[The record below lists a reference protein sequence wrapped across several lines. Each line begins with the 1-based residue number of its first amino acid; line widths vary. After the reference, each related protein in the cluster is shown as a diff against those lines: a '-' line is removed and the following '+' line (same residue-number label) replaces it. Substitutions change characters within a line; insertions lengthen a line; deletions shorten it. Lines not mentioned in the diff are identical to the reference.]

1 MLFYLLV
8 RMKLLLKIFVLPLLF
23 LFTVSY
29 SQEKKAITLELNTRN
44 LPFGLIE
51 SFPKDKPLIGLALSG
66 GGARALSQIGVLKA
80 LDEAG
85 IEANLIVGTS
95 MGSIVGGLYA
105 SGFEIDE
112 LDSIAINTN
121 WNSMLSLNQE
131 KSRRELFI
139 GQKITE
145 ERALFALRLD
155 GLKPVLPTSL
165 SEGQKLTNYLYLL
178 TNQAPI
184 RPGKS
189 FDNLWIKYRAVC
201 TDLITGDLV
210 VIENGQLG
218 RAMRASSSVTFFL
231 EPVKWEDKLLVDG
244 GLLSNIP
251 VDITKENGADLII
264 AVNTTSPLHPR
275 EKIDLPWYIADQ
287 VISIPMKKL
296 NAIQLSHADFVITPV
311 LNNKSA
317 TDFVNIDS
325 LIFLGYKSTL
335 PAINNI
341 KAATDSL
348 FNSRLKRDEF
358 FIKNFV
364 FKNDKEKELDLLLNK
379 YFSYDSVSSAEIKK
393 DMARL
398 YETGKYKSISM
409 EVTDFPDS
417 MFLEFKYELN
427 PVVKTIDAIG
437 IELLDN
443 QVVDSILSTLI
454 NKPFNNRIIAK
465 TITKILR
472 RYRLRGYLLADFE
485 KLDFDELTGSL
496 ILFFKKGLISNIK
509 IKGNYS
515 RETLITRELK
525 LKKGDYF
532 VYGKAKESLENLTVS
547 GFFKDIAMS
556 IVEEEEKNTLLI
568 HVDEKTSGILRFGF
582 LLNETYNAQFSIDIR
597 DENIFG
603 SGTESGLFLYGGA
616 NNGAYIFE
624 LKNHRILDTYLTYN
638 LSIYYKFSDINVY
651 ENVPQ
656 TSTKTFSRVR
666 IGEYNQTFYGMSL
679 SIGTQIEKFGN
690 LIFTGKYQLDEAK
703 NIEGN
708 VVDPFKTKLV
718 SLVLNTTV
726 DNMDSYPYPL
736 TGLYFTGF
744 YETAQSFL
752 GGDQS
757 FTSVG
762 MDFRYFLKLGNRS
775 AVVPRLKIGFSD
787 NTTPLTEQFFLGG
800 MESFLGMRE
809 NEFRGR
815 QIFLTSLMYRLKLPF
830 QVFFDTYIKL
840 RYDLGTTWQEPSQIR
855 FKDLRHGLG
864 SILSFDT
871 PIGPAE
877 FAVGRSFLLNKKL
890 PENPVSWG
898 EIFFYFSIGYRV
910 NLSPASF

>member
-1 MLFYLLV
+1 
-8 RMKLLLKIFVLPLLF
+8 MKLLLKIFVLPFIF
-23 LFTVSY
+23 LFSVSY
-29 SQEKKAITLELNTRN
+29 PQEKKTITLELITRN

-51 SFPKDKPLIGLALSG
+51 YSPKDKPLIGLSLSG

-80 LDEAG
+80 LEEAG
-85 IEANLIVGTS
+85 IETNVIVGTS

-105 SGFEIDE
+105 SGFTIDE
-112 LDSIAINTN
+112 LDSIALNTN
-121 WNSMLSLNQE
+121 WGALLSLNQK

-139 GQKITE
+139 GQKITDD
-145 ERALFALRLD
+145 RALFALRLD
-155 GLKPVLPTSL
+155 GLKPVLPTSF
-165 SEGQKLTNYLYLL
+165 SEGQKLTNFLYLL
-178 TNQAPI
+178 TNQAPV
-184 RPGKS
+184 RPGRN
-189 FDNLWIKYRAVC
+189 FDDLWIKYRAVC
-201 TDLITGDLV
+201 TDLVKGDLV
-210 VIENGQLG
+210 VIADGQLS

-251 VDITKENGADLII
+251 VEITKENGADLII
-264 AVNTTSPLHPR
+264 AVNTTSPLHPK
-275 EKIDLPWYIADQ
+275 EKIELPWYIADQ
-287 VISIPMKKL
+287 VVSIPMKKL
-296 NAIQLSHADFVITPV
+296 NAVQLSLADFVITPV
-311 LNNKSA
+311 LDDKSS

-325 LIFLGYKSTL
+325 LIFLGYKSTM

-341 KAATDSL
+341 KAAADSIL
-348 FNSRLKRDEF
+348 ISRLKRDEF
-358 FIKNFV
+358 FIKNIV
-364 FKNDKEKELDLLLNK
+364 FKNEKEKELNFLLNK
-379 YFSYDSVSSAEIKK
+379 YASYDSVSSAEIKK
-393 DMARL
+393 EMAHL
-398 YETGKYKSISM
+398 YETGKYQSIGM
-409 EVTDFPDS
+409 GVKEFPDS
-417 MFLEFKYELN
+417 IILEFNYQLN
-427 PVVKTIDAIG
+427 PVIQTIDAIG
-437 IELLDN
+437 IKLIDN
-443 QVVDSILSTLI
+443 QVVDSILSKLI
-454 NKPFNNRIIAK
+454 YKPFNNRVIAK
-465 TITKILR
+465 TISKILR
-472 RYRLRGYLLADFE
+472 HYRLKGYLLADFE
-485 KLDFDELTGSL
+485 RLDFDKQTGAL
-496 ILFFKKGLISNIK
+496 MLFFDEGLISNIK
-509 IKGNYS
+509 VEGNYT

-525 LKKGDYF
+525 IKQGEYF
-532 VYGKAKESLENLTVS
+532 VYDKAKESLDNLTSS
-547 GFFKDIAMS
+547 GFFKDIAMYV
-556 IVEEEEKNTLLI
+556 VEEEGKNILII

-582 LLNETYNAQFSIDIR
+582 LVNEAYNAQFSIDIR

-603 SGTESGLFLYGGA
+603 SGTETGLFLYGGA
-616 NNGAYIFE
+616 RNGAYIFE

-651 ENVPQ
+651 ETVPQ
-656 TSTKTFSRVR
+656 TSIKTFSRVKT
-666 IGEYNQTFYGMSL
+666 GEYNQTFYGISL
-679 SIGTQIEKFGN
+679 SLGTQIEKFGN
-690 LIFTGKYQLDEAK
+690 LILTGKYQLDEAK

-718 SLVLNTTV
+718 SFGLNTTV

-775 AVVPRLKIGFSD
+775 ALVPRLKIGFSD

-800 MESFLGMRE
+800 SESFLGMRE

-815 QIFLTSLMYRLKLPF
+815 QIFLTSLMYRFKLPF

-855 FKDLRHGLG
+855 FKDLRHGIG

-877 FAVGRSFLLNKKL
+877 FAVGRSFLLNKQL
-890 PENPVSWG
+890 PDNPVIWG
-898 EIFFYFSIGYRV
+898 EVFFYFSIGYKV

>member
-1 MLFYLLV
+1 
-8 RMKLLLKIFVLPLLF
+8 MKFLLKIFVLPLLF
-23 LFTVSY
+23 LFSVSY
-29 SQEKKAITLELNTRN
+29 SQDKKTISLELNTRN
-44 LPFGLIE
+44 LPYGLIE
-51 SFPKDKPLIGLALSG
+51 YFPKDKPLIGLALSG

-80 LDEAG
+80 LDESG
-85 IEANLIVGTS
+85 IEMNVIVGTS

-105 SGFEIDE
+105 SGFTINE

-121 WNSMLSLNQE
+121 WDGMLSLNQK

-139 GQKITE
+139 DQKITDD
-145 ERALFALRLD
+145 RALFALRLD
-155 GLKPVLPTSL
+155 GLKPVLPTAF

-178 TNQAPI
+178 TNQAPVH
-184 RPGKS
+184 PGRS
-189 FDNLWIKYRAVC
+189 FDDLWIKYRAVC
-201 TDLITGDLV
+201 TDLVTGDLV
-210 VIENGQLG
+210 VIANGQLS

-231 EPVKWEDKLLVDG
+231 EPVKWNDKLLVDG

-264 AVNTTSPLHPR
+264 AVNTTSPLHPK

-287 VISIPMKKL
+287 VVSIPMKKL
-296 NAIQLSHADFVITPV
+296 NAIQLSLADFVITPV
-311 LNNKSA
+311 LDDKSS
-317 TDFVNIDS
+317 TEFVNIDS

-341 KAATDSL
+341 KAAADSL
-348 FNSRLKRDEF
+348 FNSRLKHDEF
-358 FIKNFV
+358 FIKNIV
-364 FKNDKEKELDLLLNK
+364 FNNEKEKELNFLLNK
-379 YFSYDSVSSAEIKK
+379 YVSHDSVSSAEIKK
-393 DMARL
+393 DLAHL
-398 YETGKYKSISM
+398 YETGKYQSISM
-409 EVTDFPDS
+409 GVTEFPDS
-417 MFLEFKYELN
+417 INLEFNYQLN
-427 PVVKTIDAIG
+427 PVVKTIDVIG
-437 IELLDN
+437 IN
-443 QVVDSILSTLI
+443 QINSQIVDSILSILI
-454 NKPFNNRIIAK
+454 NKPLNNRIIAN
-465 TITKILR
+465 TLSKILR
-472 RYRLRGYLLADFE
+472 DYRLKGYLLADFE
-485 KLDFDELTGSL
+485 RLDFDELTGNL
-496 ILFFKKGLISNIK
+496 MLFFNEGLISNIEVR
-509 IKGNYS
+509 GNFTSESLIS
-515 RETLITRELK
+515 REIQIKVGE
-525 LKKGDYF
+525 YF
-532 VYGKAKESLENLTVS
+532 VYDKAKESLEKLSSS
-547 GFFKDIAMS
+547 GFFKDIAMY
-556 IVEEEEKNTLLI
+556 IVEEDEKNTLI
-568 HVDEKTSGILRFGF
+568 INVDEKSSGILRFGF
-582 LLNETYNAQFSIDIR
+582 LVDETYNAQFSIDIR

-603 SGTESGLFLYGGA
+603 SGTEAGFFIYGGA
-616 NNGAYIFE
+616 SNGAYIFE

-638 LSIYYKFSDINVY
+638 ASVYYKFSDINVY
-651 ENVPQ
+651 ETVSQ
-656 TSTKTFSRVR
+656 TSTKSFSRVKT
-666 IGEYNQTFYGMSL
+666 GEYNQTFYGISL
-679 SIGTQIEKFGN
+679 SLGTQIEKFGN
-690 LIFTGKYQLDEAK
+690 LIFTGKYQLDEIK

-718 SLVLNTTV
+718 SLGLNTTV

-736 TGLYFTGF
+736 IGLYFTGF

-757 FTSVG
+757 FTSIG
-762 MDFRYFLKLGNRS
+762 MDFRYFFKLGKPS
-775 AVVPRLKIGFSD
+775 ALVPRLKIGFSD

-800 MESFLGMRE
+800 LESFLGMRE

-855 FKDLRHGLG
+855 FKDLRHGIG

-898 EIFFYFSIGYRV
+898 EVFFYFSIGYKV

>member
-1 MLFYLLV
+1 
-8 RMKLLLKIFVLPLLF
+8 MKLLLKIFILPLLF
-23 LFTVSY
+23 LFSVSY
-29 SQEKKAITLELNTRN
+29 SQEKKTITLELNTRN

-51 SFPKDKPLIGLALSG
+51 YFPRDKPLIGLALSG

-85 IEANLIVGTS
+85 IETNVIVGTS

-105 SGFEIDE
+105 SGFTIDE
-112 LDSIAINTN
+112 LDSIALNSN
-121 WNSMLSLNQE
+121 WGGMLSLNQK
-131 KSRRELFI
+131 KSRSELFI
-139 GQKITE
+139 DQKITDD
-145 ERALFALRLD
+145 RALFALRLD
-155 GLKPVLPTSL
+155 GLKPVLPTSF
-165 SEGQKLTNYLYLL
+165 SEGQKLTNFLYLL
-178 TNQAPI
+178 TNQAPVH
-184 RPGKS
+184 PGKN
-189 FDNLWIKYRAVC
+189 FDDLWIKYRAVC
-201 TDLITGDLV
+201 TDLVTGDLV
-210 VIENGQLG
+210 VLANGQLS

-231 EPVKWEDKLLVDG
+231 EPVNWDDKLLVDG

-264 AVNTTSPLHPR
+264 AVNTTSPLHPK

-287 VISIPMKKL
+287 VVSIPMKKL
-296 NAIQLSHADFVITPV
+296 NAIQLSHADIVITPD
-311 LNNKSA
+311 LDDKSS

-325 LIFLGYKSTL
+325 LILLGYESTL

-341 KAATDSL
+341 KAAADSFL
-348 FNSRLKRDEF
+348 NIRLKRDEF
-358 FIKNFV
+358 YIKKIV
-364 FKNDKEKELDLLLNK
+364 FSNEKEKELNSMLNK
-379 YFSYDSVSSAEIKK
+379 YVSQDSVSSAEIKK
-393 DMARL
+393 DMAHL

-409 EVTDFPDS
+409 GVTEFPDS
-417 MFLEFKYELN
+417 MILEFNYQLN
-427 PVVKTIDAIG
+427 SVVKTINAIG
-437 IELLDN
+437 IKQLDD
-443 QVVDSILSTLI
+443 QVVDSILSILI
-454 NKPFNNRIIAK
+454 NQPFNNRIIAK
-465 TITKILR
+465 TISKILR
-472 RYRLRGYLLADFE
+472 HYRLKGYLLADFE
-485 KLDFDELTGSL
+485 RLDFDELTGSL
-496 ILFFKKGLISNIK
+496 MLFFNEGLISK
-509 IKGNYS
+509 IEVKGNFT
-515 RETLITRELK
+515 RESLITRELQIK
-525 LKKGDYF
+525 AGEYF
-532 VYGKAKESLENLTVS
+532 VYDKIKESLEGLSSS
-547 GFFKDIAMS
+547 GFFKDIAIY
-556 IVEEEEKNTLLI
+556 IVEEDGNNTLLI

-603 SGTESGLFLYGGA
+603 SGTETGLFLYGGA

-638 LSIYYKFSDINVY
+638 LSIYYKFSDIIVY
-651 ENVPQ
+651 ETVPQ
-656 TSTKTFSRVR
+656 TSTKTFLRVKT
-666 IGEYNQTFYGMSL
+666 GEYNQTLYGMSL
-679 SIGTQIEKFGN
+679 SLGTQIEKFGN

-718 SLVLNTTV
+718 SLGLNTTV

-757 FTSVG
+757 FTSIG
-762 MDFRYFLKLGNRS
+762 MDLRYFFKLGYRS
-775 AVVPRLKIGFSD
+775 ALVPRLKIGFSD

-800 MESFLGMRE
+800 LGSFLGMRE

-855 FKDLRHGLG
+855 FKDLRHGIG

-877 FAVGRSFLLNKKL
+877 FAVGRSFLLSKKL

-898 EIFFYFSIGYRV
+898 EVFFYFSIGYKV